1 MNKCTCH
8 FRNKRIM
15 LYGITAK
22 QNASKSAKHFT
33 MKTDADQDYFFFK
46 LDLSQE
52 NGK

>member
-1 MNKCTCH
+1 MNKCTGH

-15 LYGITAK
+15 LYGIIAK

-33 MKTDADQDYFFFK
+33 MKTDTDQDYFFFK
-46 LDLSQE
+46 SDLSQE